1 MSPDQ
6 ELELRRAINANLQYV
21 YSGQARR
28 DKERLA
34 AQRKAERKELKR
46 LENERKRKLKSI
58 PIRLAKVREEL
69 EGLDQYYNEV
79 EADPN
84 PLGYAEGMDAA
95 QKQGLL
101 EEIEV
106 AREGCL
112 KEIIDL
118 EDELR
123 RYEHD

>member
-1 MSPDQ
+1 MRDKA
-6 ELELRRAINANLQYV
+6 ELYRAINANLQYV

-28 DKERLA
+28 DKEARA
-34 AQRKAERKELKR
+34 AQAKAERKEQKR
-46 LENERKRKLKSI
+46 REKEKERKLKSI
-58 PIRLAKVREEL
+58 PKRLEKIREEL

-123 RYEHD
+123 RFTNEG